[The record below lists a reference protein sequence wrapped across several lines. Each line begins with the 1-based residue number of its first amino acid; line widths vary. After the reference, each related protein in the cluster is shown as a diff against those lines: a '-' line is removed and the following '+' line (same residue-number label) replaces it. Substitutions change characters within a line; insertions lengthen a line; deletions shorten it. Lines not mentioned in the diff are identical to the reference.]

1 MNGTPSVR
9 EGPPS
14 RFARTLAILLALDAL
29 LVLSLTP
36 RLTLWQIDEGRIA
49 EVSREMALTGD
60 FLTPRMGGIPFA
72 CYPPLPYWLMAIS
85 GSVFG
90 WSEFAMRLP
99 SALCGIGLVAVIA
112 FLTRRAARQGFGATE
127 EGADRAGLL
136 AGLVLATLP
145 GFAMQEKM
153 CRADVMTMFFA
164 TFAFERFLAWATSPP
179 PERRRRDL
187 LLMYLLVSLGVLAKG
202 PIAIAM
208 LGVAGLAWFV
218 PRKEWRLLG
227 EMGFGWGIPLAAA
240 MIVPWYV
247 LVYRSAGPAFLRE
260 NLLWENLRAFVDGY
274 QQKQDWHYYLT
285 HAPPVLLP
293 WLLAFA
299 LSWKFRRAPGMTLA
313 LAWFAGIF
321 VFLSTSGAKRTSY
334 VAYMD
339 PPLAMAAGITLA
351 AGLKEAPRI
360 LKGWL
365 TGMAGLL
372 VAAGASLALLPAS
385 VWTAERPRLIADL
398 LPMLGLVMAGTAI
411 VLAGVTWYL
420 GSGPAL
426 PVLAAITAA
435 GILVSGLVFE
445 SRWEYYGRDSKAFC
459 RRVAEA
465 VPPDTTIAVLDTA
478 QMDGAYHFYV
488 GRPLP
493 ARKGDPGYYVVTD
506 FQRDDLVRRGRK
518 IRDIDSL
525 KDARSRHTHFLQVIE

>member
-1 MNGTPSVR
+1 MNGTPAAR

-14 RFARTLAILLALDAL
+14 RFARTLAILLALDAM

-60 FLTPRMGGIPFA
+60 FVTPRMGGIPFA
-72 CYPPLPYWLMAIS
+72 CYPPLAYWLMAAS

-99 SALCGIGLVAVIA
+99 GALCGIGLVAVIA
-112 FLTRRAARQGFGATE
+112 FLTRRAARQVAGASE
-127 EGADRAGLL
+127 EAADRAGLL

-179 PERRRRDL
+179 AERQRRDL
-187 LLMYLLVSLGVLAKG
+187 LLMYLSVSLGVLAKG

-208 LGVAGLAWFV
+208 LGIAGLAWFI

-227 EMGFGWGIPLAAA
+227 RMGFGWGIPLGAAV
-240 MIVPWYV
+240 IVPWYV

-260 NLLWENLRAFVDGY
+260 NLLWENIRAFTDGY
-274 QQKQDWHYYLT
+274 QQKHEWYYYLT
-285 HAPPVLLP
+285 HAPPVVLP
-293 WLLAFA
+293 WLLALV
-299 LSWKFRRAPGMTLA
+299 LSWKARRAPGMTLA
-313 LAWFAGIF
+313 LAWFVGVF

-334 VAYMD
+334 VTYMD
-339 PPLAMAAGITLA
+339 PPLAMAAGLTLA
-351 AGLKEAPRI
+351 AGLQEAPRL

-365 TGMAGLL
+365 AAVAGLL
-372 VAAGASLALLPAS
+372 VVAGGFLAIFPAS
-385 VWTAERPRLIADL
+385 KWTAERPHLIVDL
-398 LPMLGLVMAGTAI
+398 LPMLGFVATGTAL
-411 VLAGVTWYL
+411 VLAGVTWFL
-420 GSGPAL
+420 GPGPAL
-426 PVLAAITAA
+426 PALAAITAA
-435 GILVSGLVFE
+435 GILISGLVFE
-445 SRWEYYGRDSKAFC
+445 PRWEYDGRDGKAFC
-459 RRVAEA
+459 RRIAEA

-506 FQRDDLVRRGRK
+506 VQRDDLLRRGRK
-518 IRDIDSL
+518 IREIDSL
-525 KDARSRHTHFLQVIE
+525 KDARSRQTHFLQVME